1 MSRIL
6 NKETAS
12 NFESAEQS
20 KQLIR
25 TLSQSKCAK
34 NVLFKQK
41 FIPIDVSFLFLIT
54 IPFFPRN
61 ITFRSSDVVSGGLR
75 MHAFNNYSK
84 NLSLFHCTEC
94 VFMHQ
99 LDEMPLK
106 VYLFQISRNDSMV
119 SRFS

>member
-34 NVLFKQK
+34 NILFKQK

-54 IPFFPRN
+54 IPFFPETLLFEVLMWFLEDFECMLL
-61 ITFRSSDVVSGGLR
+61 ITIVKIYP
-75 MHAFNNYSK
+75 YSIVQ
-84 NLSLFHCTEC
+84 NVYSCT
-94 VFMHQ
+94 
-99 LDEMPLK
+99 
-106 VYLFQISRNDSMV
+106 NSMKCP
-119 SRFS
+119 